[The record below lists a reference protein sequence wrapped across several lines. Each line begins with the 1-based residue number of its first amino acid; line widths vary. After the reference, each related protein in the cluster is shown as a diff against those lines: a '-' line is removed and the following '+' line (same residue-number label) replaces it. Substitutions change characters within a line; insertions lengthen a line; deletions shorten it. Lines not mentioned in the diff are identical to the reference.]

1 MNRSNKMWPDIKDK
15 KKTKKGTKKSTE
27 EISNGKNEN
36 VNDPLKKTDPKMS
49 KCASYTTRGGAKQKY
64 QIWKDSKEL
73 SNKKEDSLISRT
85 LKKPAE
91 RLHPENCPGVKVFW
105 HRTALSSWYKRMM
118 KLHDKSMMTPSVRL
132 SCINKNAKHIYV
144 TSRANWPRKKHV
156 WRITWGQRGGV
167 MSLLMIHGIF
177 AFI

>member
-27 EISNGKNEN
+27 EISNGKNQN
-36 VNDPLKKTDPKMS
+36 KKQQNKQTNKRTDPKMS

-91 RLHPENCPGVKVFW
+91 RLHPENCLGVKVFW
-105 HRTALSSWYKRMM
+105 HCTAKSSW
-118 KLHDKSMMTPSVRL
+118 
-132 SCINKNAKHIYV
+132 
-144 TSRANWPRKKHV
+144 
-156 WRITWGQRGGV
+156 
-167 MSLLMIHGIF
+167 
-177 AFI
+177 